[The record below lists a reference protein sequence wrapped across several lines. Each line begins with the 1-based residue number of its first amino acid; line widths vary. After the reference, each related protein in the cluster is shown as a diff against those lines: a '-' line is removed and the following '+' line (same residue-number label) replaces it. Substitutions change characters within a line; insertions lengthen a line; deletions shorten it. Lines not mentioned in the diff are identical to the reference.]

1 MATIYVPKGT
11 TDLSGLGVANT
22 DTVRFIEGNQTVTA
36 GLTSW
41 NAFAAG
47 LVSLEFGPQFTGT
60 IGGGS
65 AGNLDVDVDSGVGT
79 LIYAAGGG
87 SLYWGAASRTIT
99 RCKQLG
105 QGNLYL
111 SGGGTVT
118 TLELGKMAKY
128 VSVGDAV
135 IVTNLRQSTGSLFA
149 QFPTGGNGNG
159 FRAITIDGGVSN
171 LERFFDSDFGL
182 CTADISGNASVV
194 VKRADTSATR
204 PTGSST
210 DGGADATQGV
220 IRLSGNASLTW
231 WGGNIDNIEVIGDAR
246 LDLSNAPA
254 GITIDNLKITAKAMK
269 NSILKSRHGTITIT
283 SSTVWGGDT
292 DDITA

>member
-11 TDLSGLGVANT
+11 TDLSWLGVANT
-22 DTVRFIEGNQTVTA
+22 DTVKFIEGNQVVTA
-36 GLTSW
+36 GLTAW

-47 LVSLEFGPQFTGT
+47 LVSLEFGQQFTGT

-65 AGNLDVDVDSGVGT
+65 AGNLDTDVDSGVGT

-99 RCKQLG
+99 RCKHLG

-111 SGGGTVT
+111 SAGGTVT

-128 VSVGDAV
+128 ASVGEAV
-135 IVTNLRQSTGSLFA
+135 VVTNLRMSTGSLSA
-149 QFPTGGNGNG
+149 QFPSGGNAAG
-159 FRAITIDGGVSN
+159 FRDITMDGGVAN

-182 CTADISGNASVV
+182 CTAHISGNANVV

-210 DGGADATQGV
+210 DGITPTQAV
-220 IRLSGNASLTW
+220 IRLSGNAALIW
-231 WGGNIDNIEVIGDAR
+231 WGGNIDTIEVIGDAR

-254 GITIDNLKITAKAMK
+254 GITIAALKITAKAMK
-269 NSILKSRHGTITIT
+269 NSILKSRHGTITI
-283 SSTVWGGDT
+283 SSTTVWGGET